1 MKPRRTDRL
10 NSLLKEVISDV
21 IHKDVKNPHLPHWIT
36 VTQVE
41 VTKDLSHAKVL
52 VSVMGD
58 AETKKLALITLR
70 SAAGFIAATASK
82 KIVIRYFP
90 SLTFQL
96 DESLDQQMRLENVLN
111 EIHEEQASRVK
122 KASTQEENADAD
134 GNAEKGTKE

>member
-36 VTQVE
+36 VTQVD
-41 VTKDLSHAKVL
+41 VTRDLRQAKVH

-90 SLTFQL
+90 ALTFHL
-96 DESLDQQMRLENVLN
+96 DESIDQQIRLETVLH
-111 EIHEEQASRVK
+111 EIHEEQATRTK
-122 KASTQEENADAD
+122 KVSETDEISETGKSEKVDAEE
-134 GNAEKGTKE
+134 